1 MKGNYQVFDANRHV
15 VEPRDV
21 WTTRLAEPFRSQVQ
35 VGPTPLD
42 LIVKGRP
49 VRRPRLNYFEHP
61 AYKAA
66 FQGALESGFG
76 AQANVRDMDREGID
90 AALLLP
96 SAGLYAI
103 WADHV
108 DGALAAAMCQ
118 AYNDWLHEYC
128 EADPKRLKGMA
139 LLPLQDPEQAATE
152 LRRAVNQLGFVA
164 GFMLSS
170 PLVSRKL
177 HDRVYDPVYRTA
189 EELGVP
195 IVVSQ
200 GGGTV
205 LPQLGQDRYDS
216 YYAQEAVVDPF
227 EAWLAVASL
236 MGHHVLERYPSLK
249 IGFFGAGCGW
259 LPCWLD
265 RLDEH
270 WGGPFGTDA
279 PGALPPMHLFRTQG
293 FAACDPWESTVSD
306 VVAEMG
312 EGVIL
317 WGSQYPFPEL
327 LNFFP
332 SEVDTIAGDPLL
344 TEDQKRKIL
353 WSNAA
358 ALFHV
363 NGG

>member
-1 MKGNYQVFDANRHV
+1 
-15 VEPRDV
+15 
-21 WTTRLAEPFRSQVQ
+21 
-35 VGPTPLD
+35 
-42 LIVKGRP
+42 
-49 VRRPRLNYFEHP
+49 
-61 AYKAA
+61 
-66 FQGALESGFG
+66 
-76 AQANVRDMDREGID
+76 
-90 AALLLP
+90 
-96 SAGLYAI
+96 
-103 WADHV
+103 
-108 DGALAAAMCQ
+108 
-118 AYNDWLHEYC
+118 
-128 EADPKRLKGMA
+128 
-139 LLPLQDPEQAATE
+139 
-152 LRRAVNQLGFVA
+152 
-164 GFMLSS
+164 
-170 PLVSRKL
+170 
-177 HDRVYDPVYRTA
+177 
-189 EELGVP
+189 
-195 IVVSQ
+195 
-200 GGGTV
+200 
-205 LPQLGQDRYDS
+205 
-216 YYAQEAVVDPF
+216 
-227 EAWLAVASL
+227 
-236 MGHHVLERYPSLK
+236 
-249 IGFFGAGCGW
+249 
-259 LPCWLD
+259 LD